1 MLIDTPQQLSSF
13 CERAASSPILAVDT
27 EFLREKTY
35 YPTPCLLQVGTA
47 EEQAVIDVIRLKDLD
62 LLEELLFDRTV
73 PKVIHACSQDLE
85 VFVRLFGKIPEPI
98 FDTQVAAAYAG
109 YRMQIGYGPLVEAI
123 CGIHLPKSQSL
134 TDWSRRPLD
143 PMQVGYAEDDVRYL
157 PAVYKC
163 LMDKLVELDRLSWVL
178 PEMQA
183 LSVNEVGGHDPA
195 SAYLHVKRI
204 GTLTRTQLA
213 VARELAAWRERKA
226 AKRNIP
232 RKWLLSDEVV
242 IEISKLMPTT
252 VERLRSIRGVVGL
265 SEKDAHAVI
274 VAVGLGKKCKPV
286 DLPPV
291 PKHRRST
298 PEEECVVDLM
308 HAYMRVISEHTG
320 IAGPLMAS
328 RDDLLDF
335 MKDPESTKLS
345 EGWREEVLGKPLRN
359 LLAGQVGLTVK
370 DNHVELL

>member
-1 MLIDTPQQLSSF
+1 MCSS
-13 CERAASSPILAVDT
+13 
-27 EFLREKTY
+27 
-35 YPTPCLLQVGTA
+35 
-47 EEQAVIDVIRLKDLD
+47 DL
-62 LLEELLFDRTV
+62 
-73 PKVIHACSQDLE
+73 
-85 VFVRLFGKIPEPI
+85 
-98 FDTQVAAAYAG
+98 
-109 YRMQIGYGPLVEAI
+109 
-123 CGIHLPKSQSL
+123 
-134 TDWSRRPLD
+134 
-143 PMQVGYAEDDVRYL
+143 
-157 PAVYKC
+157 
-163 LMDKLVELDRLSWVL
+163 
-178 PEMQA
+178 
-183 LSVNEVGGHDPA
+183 
-195 SAYLHVKRI
+195 LHVKRI